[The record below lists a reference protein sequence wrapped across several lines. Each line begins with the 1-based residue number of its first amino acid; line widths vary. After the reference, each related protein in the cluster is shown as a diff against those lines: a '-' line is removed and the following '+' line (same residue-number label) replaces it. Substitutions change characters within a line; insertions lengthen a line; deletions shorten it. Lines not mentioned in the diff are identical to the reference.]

1 MSSLRRALALALV
14 TAGLAA
20 CSLDPS
26 YLSLRLEAPSLP
38 AVKTNDYREIAVTD
52 FFLPDPVSDI
62 NLSQEV
68 AEYFRT
74 EVSFRFTGPVSRR
87 SLALDKEEKLKDEAF
102 WKEAASGAP
111 GVLFLTG
118 KARLEQELRKAL
130 MDRDSRAS
138 EEPFAQEK
146 TWNER
151 KSFTLQITLLLI
163 DGGTGRP
170 IFEKEYKET
179 ANYANTKQP
188 VSFALFD
195 MLVQLKLKFFRTVFG
210 SDRLQDRYLIF
221 R

>member
-1 MSSLRRALALALV
+1 MNFFRRAWALALV
-14 TAGLAA
+14 IAGLAA

-38 AVKTNDYREIAVTD
+38 SVKTTDYREIAVTD
-52 FFLPDPVSDI
+52 FFLPDPSPDT
-62 NLSQEV
+62 NLNQEV

-74 EVSFRFTGPVSRR
+74 EVSFRFKGPVSRR
-87 SLALDKEEKLKDEAF
+87 SLTLDKEERLKDEAF

-111 GVLFLTG
+111 GILFLTG

-130 MDRDSRAS
+130 IDGALRPR
-138 EEPFAQEK
+138 EEPFAQDK

-151 KSFTLQITLLLI
+151 KSFILQITLILI

-188 VSFALFD
+188 ASFALFD
-195 MLVQLKLKFFRTVFG
+195 MLQQLKLKFFRTVFG